1 MPEIND
7 SYLELLAAVGF
18 SNLKVT
24 ELKSNIIKVHTKKQK
39 KIVLCITVCGEFDF
53 MDLEKI

>member
-1 MPEIND
+1 MIQFILLPELND

-24 ELKSNIIKVHTKKQK
+24 ELKSNIIKVHTKKA
-39 KIVLCITVCGEFDF
+39 
-53 MDLEKI
+53 EKNSSLHNCLW